1 MCKKIISVAAA
12 CAVILSLA
20 SCNVNMKDYSSNPDT
35 EVAGSL
41 TVSDSS
47 NTSDDEKV
55 IGYDIYRPGQESSS
69 ADSDSSSASSS
80 KDTDA
85 SSSKTSASSAA
96 QSGNTSSKSTSSD
109 KTSSKSTSSEKTSS
123 DKTSAEVSSED
134 NTSSYYDDWEDD
146 NVIYFSE
153 LLGG

>member
-1 MCKKIISVAAA
+1 MRKKIIAIAAA
-12 CAVILSLA
+12 CAVIMSLA
-20 SCNVNMKDYSSNPDT
+20 SCNVNMKDYSSNADT
-35 EVAGSL
+35 EAAGSL

-69 ADSDSSSASSS
+69 ADSDSPSSSSSSS
-80 KDTDA
+80 KSTG
-85 SSSKTSASSAA
+85 SSSSADRSD
-96 QSGNTSSKSTSSD
+96 NTSSKSTSSD

-123 DKTSAEVSSED
+123 DKTSAEVSSD
-134 NTSSYYDDWEDD
+134 DSTSSYYDDWEDD